1 MTENPRREPLPKNA
15 QSGEARAHAHWH
27 RRVKYIS
34 KYIYQIGENKVKRRL
49 RHIPWRMSLTS
60 ISGELLSMPTGD
72 PA

>member
-1 MTENPRREPLPKNA
+1 MTQKPRRDPKNA
-15 QSGEARAHAHWH
+15 QSGQPRAHAHWR

-34 KYIYQIGENKVKRRL
+34 KYIYQIVDNKVKPRL

-60 ISGELLSMPTGD
+60 ISGTLLPVPTGD